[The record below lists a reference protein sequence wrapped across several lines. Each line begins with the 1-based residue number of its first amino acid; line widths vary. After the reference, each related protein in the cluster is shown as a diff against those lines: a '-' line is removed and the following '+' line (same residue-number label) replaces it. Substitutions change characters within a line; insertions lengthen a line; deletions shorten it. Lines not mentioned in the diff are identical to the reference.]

1 MLKRIRELNKDHSVK
16 VNTIA
21 FVSDADTDTAFMAL
35 LKQIATENGGVYKF
49 VKESD
54 L

>member
-1 MLKRIRELNKDHSVK
+1 VK

-21 FVSDADTDTAFMAL
+21 FVSEADTDTAFMKL
-35 LKQIATENGGVYKF
+35 LEQIAKENGGVYKH